1 MGHSRVDIVEG
12 DILKVRLPSFN
23 KVVGT
28 PPYYISSKL
37 ILWLGQTNFDRALVV
52 LQKEF
57 GERLSASPGT
67 DSYGRITVT
76 AQYMFDVTTV
86 LTIPPTAF
94 DPPPRVDS
102 VLLSITPKPP
112 PDNVDRKQFDDLVRG
127 IFTQRR
133 RLVRGALSHH
143 LQLKLGKAKG
153 VEVVKR
159 LSLPDLRVYQLS
171 VERLQEL
178 ATALSATIGD
188 SREDRS

>member
-94 DPPPRVDS
+94 DPPPTVDS